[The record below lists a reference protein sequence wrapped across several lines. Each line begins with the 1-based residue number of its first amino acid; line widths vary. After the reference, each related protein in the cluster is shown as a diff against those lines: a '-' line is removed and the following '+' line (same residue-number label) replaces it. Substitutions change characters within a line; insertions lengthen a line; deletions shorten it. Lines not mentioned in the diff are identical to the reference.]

1 MAPALASG
9 GYIPGACCTLPV
21 NNWGDL
27 DMKIQHFA
35 AAAIALTLCA
45 SASAGTRRAS
55 AGRPVLP
62 TASST
67 CVGKLQTT
75 PATRT
80 GVRLYQKG
88 DYRHA
93 AAEFDRVLASG
104 PANYQVAYM
113 LGMCNLRRGR
123 LEDAR
128 DNFRQA
134 LSLRPDRKT
143 AADIYNG
150 LAASYETVRQTRMA
164 HHHFHLACKSD
175 RGNPYAQAGAVRTE
189 YRHHSAPKPLHEAR
203 TTTTPQA
210 SAHRDKGA
218 GAVH

>member
-1 MAPALASG
+1 
-9 GYIPGACCTLPV
+9 
-21 NNWGDL
+21 
-27 DMKIQHFA
+27 MKIQHFA

-88 DYRHA
+88 DYRQA

-175 RGNPYAQAGAVRTE
+175 RSNQYAQAGAVRTE
-189 YRHHSAPKPLHEAR
+189 YRHHSAPKPAHVAR
-203 TTTTPQA
+203 TTPQA